1 MEESFKESFLATSNT
16 KLAAVYRFFELRLPR
31 FNPAIVAEVFKWSD
45 LKKGFKDPSPPRRVV
60 WKFEPDHKAREI
72 TQAYHGKSAHQEF
85 GSYVDGLGLSET
97 TREKLSQLHSASLA
111 QAAREFFESREHLLD
126 ILKTVPEE
134 VLWQV
139 IVEDSGRVK
148 SMFPKAAS
156 PETKAKFF
164 ERDL

>member
-1 MEESFKESFLATSNT
+1 MQESFKESFLATSNT
-16 KLAAVYRFFELRLPR
+16 KLAAVYRFFEIRLPR

-45 LKKGFKDPSPPRRVV
+45 LKNGYKDPKPPRRVI
-60 WKFEPDHKAREI
+60 WKFEADSKAREI
-72 TQAYHGKSAHQEF
+72 TRAYESKTAHQEF
-85 GSYVDGLGLSET
+85 GSYLDELALSQLE
-97 TREKLSQLHSASLA
+97 REKLESLHSGSIA
-111 QAAREFFESREHLLD
+111 QAARELFESREHLLD
-126 ILKTVPEE
+126 ILKSVPDS

-139 IVEDSGRVK
+139 IIEDSGRVR